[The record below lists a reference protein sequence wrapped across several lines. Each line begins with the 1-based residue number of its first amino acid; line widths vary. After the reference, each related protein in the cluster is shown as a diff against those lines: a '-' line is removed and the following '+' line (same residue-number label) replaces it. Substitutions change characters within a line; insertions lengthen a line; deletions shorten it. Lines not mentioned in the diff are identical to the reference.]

1 MAPVLARRGAAE
13 RALWA
18 MQADGQRLT
27 DAESEQALVL
37 SQRYRATT
45 VGAAVLGATGAA
57 LAVTGVVLLATGG
70 RRPSVAV
77 APWGAR
83 GVGGLVLEGRF

>member
-1 MAPVLARRGAAE
+1 
-13 RALWA
+13 
-18 MQADGQRLT
+18 
-27 DAESEQALVL
+27 VL

-83 GVGGLVLEGRF
+83 GVGGPPPSRTPSETRRAAT

>member
-1 MAPVLARRGAAE
+1 M
-13 RALWA
+13 
-18 MQADGQRLT
+18 
-27 DAESEQALVL
+27 L